1 MVVWVDLLPNR
12 SVGFEICDVFGLW
25 TNMSSSF
32 FLLAGRALAR
42 QCEFGMA
49 ILRRLLE
56 TPNRKPHVRYF
67 GCLRDDQEDV
77 VKTME
82 GLVYES
88 WDNSDAAPPKSR
100 PTEELPDPTLQLL
113 SWNGQ
118 AATFPESL
126 VQKWV
131 AGSAAHAEMV
141 KLNEELIQTF
151 PESANAR
158 PGALRRGASRRGQRP
173 RAVGKPD
180 FSVDGGAEPLD
191 FTRMVDPQI
200 VGSGDFNVER
210 RAAFDLPCHPYLWL
224 PFL

>member
-1 MVVWVDLLPNR
+1 
-12 SVGFEICDVFGLW
+12 
-25 TNMSSSF
+25 MSSSF
-32 FLLAGRALAR
+32 FLLAGCAWAR

-67 GCLRDDQEDV
+67 GCLRDDQDV
-77 VKTME
+77 VKTVE
-82 GLVYES
+82 GLVYDS

-118 AATFPESL
+118 AAIFPESL
-126 VQKWV
+126 SQKWV

-141 KLNEELIQTF
+141 KLKEELIQTF

-158 PGALRRGASRRGQRP
+158 PSALRGGQRRGQRP

-180 FSVDGGAEPLD
+180 FSIDGGAEPLD
-191 FTRMVDPQI
+191 FSRMVDPQI
-200 VGSGDFNVER
+200 VGSGEFNVER
-210 RAAFDLPCHPYLWL
+210 SASFDLQTP
-224 PFL
+224 